1 MYQFPCVEQQL
12 PTQADG
18 LNIRTVQ
25 FEQQDVSSVQMRT
38 LLGLEQK
45 GRSILVNVDVRNKKK
60 EEPLEGLEKKE
71 KKMKYFVTNTW
82 TI

>member
-1 MYQFPCVEQQL
+1 MF
-12 PTQADG
+12 T
-18 LNIRTVQ
+18 
-25 FEQQDVSSVQMRT
+25 SVQMHT

>member
-1 MYQFPCVEQQL
+1 MF
-12 PTQADG
+12 T
-18 LNIRTVQ
+18 
-25 FEQQDVSSVQMRT
+25 SVQMHA

-45 GRSILVNVDVRNKKK
+45 GRNIIVNVDVRNKKK
-60 EEPLEGLEKKE
+60 VEPLEGLEKKE